1 MVSLEVVILAI
12 IVIITAFFV
21 LRKNNSDKSIG
32 NVNSSKLVK
41 KKTFTPKEVAAHC
54 SENDLW
60 LIIKDKV
67 YDFTDYISL
76 HPGGEA
82 ILRNAGRD
90 STKGFSG
97 SQHPHRVWDMVR

>member
-1 MVSLEVVILAI
+1 MVSTVVIIAAVI
-12 IVIITAFFV
+12 IVITAFLV
-21 LRKNNSDKSIG
+21 LRKNSSDKSIC
-32 NVNSSKLVK
+32 NVNSSKPAK
-41 KKTFTPKEVAAHC
+41 KKTFTPEEVATHC

-67 YDFTDYISL
+67 YDFTDYIGL